1 MFRKSFSFSIVV
13 CAGLLLVGLTLS
25 GRSQII
31 RRHIHQASSDEER
44 PHSAPDKILVKYKK
58 LSDIRTQESIKAS
71 IESTFG
77 IQEIRKFTLI
87 DVSVYRTFWDKE
99 KTLIELKK
107 SPFVEYAEPD
117 YYRYA
122 KTTFPNDSRFSDLWG
137 LHNTGQN
144 NGTADADIDAPE
156 AWDLTTGSADVVVAV
171 IDSGVDY
178 DHEDLRANMWRNPGE
193 IPGNGIDDD
202 GNGYVDD
209 YHGIDAINNSGD
221 PMDDDGH
228 GTHASGSI
236 AAVGNNGIGVTGVCW
251 NCKIMALRFLS
262 RDGGGAISDEIECIQ
277 YAVNQGV
284 KIVSGSFGEYD
295 FARFEKEAIDAA
307 RNSGVLF
314 MFAVG
319 NDGENNETKPHY
331 PSSYDSENII
341 AVGVSDRNDRLVSW
355 SDYGITTVDV
365 AAPGDDILSTVPD
378 NGYQGESGSS
388 MATPHVAG
396 LAALLKSY
404 NPNLTWLDIKNLIL
418 NNGDKI
424 PSAEGKLVTGSRINA
439 FKALLGEKEI
449 VLYLQA
455 GEEGTTAPAP
465 GIYNHEENDAVTILA
480 IPNTDFEFSRWTG
493 SVTSDQE
500 TNNPLFLQ
508 MNSSKTIKANFRLLI
523 YAPLQFEGQRVEN
536 RSLSQRE
543 TIIVL
548 NWQAHPN
555 NSNIDL
561 YRIYEIS
568 GSSWNKLA
576 DVDASVF
583 TCLHRRVEM
592 NRIYFYA
599 LVAVNTS
606 GIEGAPAYLTISS
619 YSMNRRLLGTLSI

>member
-1 MFRKSFSFSIVV
+1 MFRKPFAYSVV
-13 CAGLLLVGLTLS
+13 ICVGILLVGLLLS
-25 GRSQII
+25 GKSQRI
-31 RRHIHQASSDEER
+31 RRPVPQALSAENR
-44 PHSAPDKILVKYKK
+44 PLSAPDKILVKYKK
-58 LSDIRTQESIKAS
+58 MGDIRTQESIKAS
-71 IESTFG
+71 VESIFEIKE
-77 IQEIRKFTLI
+77 IQKFTLI
-87 DVSVYRTFWDKE
+87 DVLVYHTFGDKE
-99 KTLIELKK
+99 KTLVELKK
-107 SPFVEYAEPD
+107 NPFVEYAEPD

-122 KTTFPNDSRFSDLWG
+122 KTTLPNDTRFSDLWG

-144 NGTADADIDAPE
+144 NGKADADIDAPE
-156 AWDLTTGSADVVVAV
+156 AWDLTTGSPDVVVAV

-178 DHEDLRANMWRNPGE
+178 NHEDLRANMWRNPGE
-193 IPGNGIDDD
+193 ILGNGIDDD

-262 RDGGGAISDEIECIQ
+262 KDGGGSISDEIECIQ

-284 KIVSGSFGEYD
+284 KIVNGSFGEYS
-295 FARFEKEAIDAA
+295 FARSEKEAIDAA

-319 NDGENNETKPHY
+319 NNGENNDTKPHY
-331 PSSYDSENII
+331 PSSNNSENII
-341 AVGVSDRNDRLVSW
+341 AVGISDRFDRLVSW
-355 SDYGITTVDV
+355 SDYGLTTVDV
-365 AAPGDDILSTVPD
+365 AAPGDDILSTVLN
-378 NGYQGESGSS
+378 NGYKRESGSS

-404 NPNLTWLDIKNLIL
+404 NPNLNWLDIKNLIL

-424 PSAEGKLVTGSRINA
+424 PSAEGKIVTGSRISA
-439 FKALLGEKEI
+439 FKALSAEQRM
-449 VLYLQA
+449 VLNLLA
-455 GEEGTTAPAP
+455 GEGGTTAPAP
-465 GIYNHEENDAVTILA
+465 GLYNHEENDEVTILA
-480 IPNTDFEFSRWTG
+480 IPNADFKFSRWTG
-493 SVTSDQE
+493 SVPSGQE
-500 TNNPLFLQ
+500 TSNPLFLQ
-508 MNSSKTIKANFRLLI
+508 MNSGKTIKANFGALI

-555 NSNIDL
+555 NTDISQ
-561 YRIYEIS
+561 YRLYEIF

-576 DVDASVF
+576 DMDALVF
-583 TCLHRRVEM
+583 TYLHRRVEM
-592 NRIYFYA
+592 NRAYFYA
-599 LVAVNTS
+599 LVAVND
-606 GIEGAPAYLTISS
+606 EGSEGTPAYLTI
-619 YSMNRRLLGTLSI
+619 NNEGPFLFEPLNP